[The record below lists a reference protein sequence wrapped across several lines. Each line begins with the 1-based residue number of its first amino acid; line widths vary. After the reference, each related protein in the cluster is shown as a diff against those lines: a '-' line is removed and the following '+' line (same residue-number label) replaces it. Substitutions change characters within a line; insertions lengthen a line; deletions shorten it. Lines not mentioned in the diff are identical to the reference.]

1 MPNENYPLIMK
12 FAKKEKKVEAL
23 QKPNFKYDPEKQLTI
38 YEVETAGGPSTS
50 CMKATYSTPKVGKD
64 PEADRSMDD

>member
-23 QKPNFKYDPEKQLTI
+23 QKPNFQYDAQKQITI
-38 YEVETAGGPSTS
+38 HEDERSGGPSTS
-50 CMKATYSTPKVGKD
+50 CLKATYSTPKVGKD